1 MTKNANTHRVPITK
15 TAKTI
20 IDAAI
25 EAGPEDHPFV
35 FAGDAKASI
44 SMRAKKAAAL
54 LATWR
59 PLGFRFHRH
68 DLRRSAATGM
78 AEAGASRDTISKVL
92 NHVDRGPRST
102 RVYDVYA
109 YDAEKQVALEAWERR
124 LLGILAEKDDAKI
137 LPMRKRA

>member
-1 MTKNANTHRVPITK
+1 
-15 TAKTI
+15 
-20 IDAAI
+20 
-25 EAGPEDHPFV
+25 
-35 FAGDAKASI
+35 
-44 SMRAKKAAAL
+44 
-54 LATWR
+54 
-59 PLGFRFHRH
+59 
-68 DLRRSAATGM
+68 M